1 MARIIFISCVS
12 KKLTTK
18 ALAKELYISPLFK
31 FNLAFARSLKPK
43 KIYILSAKYGLVD
56 LETKIAPYEE
66 TLNTK
71 SVAKIKIWADKVTKQ
86 MVGKI
91 DFAKDEAIFLAGAKY
106 RRFLLPLF
114 KHSSVP
120 LAGLGIGQQLQYLKK
135 KTAYA
140 NQLRRLT

>member
-1 MARIIFISCVS
+1 MAKVVLISCVS
-12 KKLTTK
+12 KKLATK
-18 ALAKELYISPLFK
+18 AEAKDLYTSPLFK

-43 KIYILSAKYGLVD
+43 TIYILSAKYGLLN
-56 LETKIAPYEE
+56 LETKISPYDE

-71 SVAKIKIWADKVTKQ
+71 SVAEIRIWANKVKKQ

-91 DFAKDEAIFLAGAKY
+91 DFTKDEAVFLAGAKY

-120 LAGLGIGQQLQYLKK
+120 LAGLGIGQQLQYLKNK
-135 KTAYA
+135 IDHAK
-140 NQLRRLT
+140 